1 MKKLQKKVTFVGRP
15 FPDQLMDEQ
24 KTFNQANMEM
34 EQNQVFLDFINK
46 NNLENTRSSLVV
58 FGPENFMYWYG
69 VVAPND
75 IAVPQGLMKFV
86 LPETQVAVEEKDKQN
101 ISFFS
106 QPLNIVIS
114 QFLAAVADEGIKIY
128 QNPGDSLTPYILQNL
143 NLDTKKLT
151 QELYLEDSLKN

>member
-24 KTFNQANMEM
+24 KTFNESNMEM
-34 EQNQVFLDFINK
+34 EQNQVFQDFIAK
-46 NNLENTRSSLVV
+46 NDLTNTRSNMVV

-69 VVAPND
+69 VIAPNEVE
-75 IAVPQGLMKFV
+75 VPKGLMKFV
-86 LPETQVAVEEKDKQN
+86 LPEAQVAITEKDNQN

-106 QPLNIVIS
+106 QPLNMIIS

-128 QNPGDSLTPYILQNL
+128 QNPGDSLTPYVVQTL
-143 NLDTKKLT
+143 NFATKKLT
-151 QELYLEDSLKN
+151 QELYLEDSH

>member
-1 MKKLQKKVTFVGRP
+1 MKKLQEKVTFVGRP

-24 KTFNQANMEM
+24 KTFNQSNMEM
-34 EQNQVFLDFINK
+34 EQNQVFQDFITK
-46 NNLENTRSSLVV
+46 NNLKNTRSSLVV

-69 VVAPND
+69 VIAPNEVE
-75 IAVPQGLMKFV
+75 VPKGLMKFV
-86 LPETQVAVEEKDKQN
+86 LPKTQVAVEEKDNQS

-106 QPLNIVIS
+106 QPLNVIIS

-128 QNPGDSLTPYILQNL
+128 QNPGDSLTPYVLQNL

>member
-24 KTFNQANMEM
+24 KTFTESNMTM
-34 EQNQVFLDFINK
+34 EQDQTFLNFIAQ
-46 NNLENTRSSLVV
+46 NNLNNTRSSLVV

-69 VVAPND
+69 VIAPNE
-75 IAVPQGLMKFV
+75 IEVPRGLMKFV
-86 LPETQVAVEEKDKQN
+86 LPETQVAVEEKDNQN

-114 QFLAAVADEGIKIY
+114 QFLATVADTGIKIY
-128 QNPGDSLTPYILQNL
+128 QNPGDSLTPYVLQTL
-143 NLDTKKLT
+143 NLKTKKLT
-151 QELYLEDSLKN
+151 QELYLEDSL

>member
-24 KTFNQANMEM
+24 KTFNQSNMEM
-34 EQNQVFLDFINK
+34 EQNQVFQDFIAK
-46 NNLENTRSSLVV
+46 NNLTNTRSNMVV

-69 VVAPND
+69 VIAPNE
-75 IAVPQGLMKFV
+75 IEVPRGLMKFV
-86 LPETQVAVEEKDKQN
+86 LPEVQVAITEKDNQN

-106 QPLNIVIS
+106 QPLNMVIS

-128 QNPGDSLTPYILQNL
+128 QNPGDSLTPYVVQTL
-143 NLDTKKLT
+143 NFATKKLT
-151 QELYLEDSLKN
+151 QELYLEDSH

>member
-24 KTFNQANMEM
+24 KTFTESNMAM
-34 EQNQVFLDFINK
+34 EQDQTFLNFIAQ
-46 NNLENTRSSLVV
+46 NNLNNTRSSLVV

-69 VVAPND
+69 VIAPNE
-75 IAVPQGLMKFV
+75 IGVPRGLMKFV
-86 LPETQVAVEEKDKQN
+86 LPETQVAVEEKDNQN

-114 QFLAAVADEGIKIY
+114 QFLATVADTGIKIY
-128 QNPGDSLTPYILQNL
+128 QNPGDSLTPYVLQNL
-143 NLDTKKLT
+143 DLKTKKLT
-151 QELYLEDSLKN
+151 QELYLEDDL

>member
-24 KTFNQANMEM
+24 KTFNESNMEM
-34 EQNQVFLDFINK
+34 EQNQVFQDFIAK
-46 NNLENTRSSLVV
+46 NDLTNTRSNMVV

-69 VVAPND
+69 VIAPNEVE
-75 IAVPQGLMKFV
+75 VPKGLMKFV
-86 LPETQVAVEEKDKQN
+86 LPEAQVAITEKDNQN

-106 QPLNIVIS
+106 QPLNMVIS

-128 QNPGDSLTPYILQNL
+128 QNPGDSLTPYVVQTL
-143 NLDTKKLT
+143 NFATKKLT
-151 QELYLEDSLKN
+151 QELYLEDSH

>member
-24 KTFNQANMEM
+24 KTFNQSNMEM
-34 EQNQVFLDFINK
+34 EQNQVFQDFIAK
-46 NNLENTRSSLVV
+46 NDLTNTRSNMVV

-69 VVAPND
+69 VIAPNEVE
-75 IAVPQGLMKFV
+75 VPKGLMKFV
-86 LPETQVAVEEKDKQN
+86 LPEAQVAITEKDNQN

-106 QPLNIVIS
+106 QPLNMVIS

-128 QNPGDSLTPYILQNL
+128 QNPGDSLTPYVVQTL
-143 NLDTKKLT
+143 NFATKKLT

>member
-24 KTFNQANMEM
+24 KTFNETNMEM
-34 EQNQVFLDFINK
+34 EQNQVFQDFIAK
-46 NNLENTRSSLVV
+46 NDLTNTRSNMVV

-69 VVAPND
+69 VIAPNKVE
-75 IAVPQGLMKFV
+75 VPKGLMKFV
-86 LPETQVAVEEKDKQN
+86 LPEAQVAITEKDNQN

-114 QFLAAVADEGIKIY
+114 QFLATVADTGIKIY
-128 QNPGDSLTPYILQNL
+128 QNPGDSLTPYIVQTL
-143 NLDTKKLT
+143 NFATKKLT
-151 QELYLEDSLKN
+151 QELYLEDSH

>member
-24 KTFNQANMEM
+24 KTFNQSNMEM
-34 EQNQVFLDFINK
+34 EQNQVFQDFIAK
-46 NNLENTRSSLVV
+46 NDLTNTRSNMVV

-69 VVAPND
+69 VIAPNEVE
-75 IAVPQGLMKFV
+75 VPKGLMKFV
-86 LPETQVAVEEKDKQN
+86 LPEAQVAITEKDNQN

-114 QFLAAVADEGIKIY
+114 QFLATVADKGIKIY
-128 QNPGDSLTPYILQNL
+128 QNPGDSLTPYIVQTL
-143 NLDTKKLT
+143 NCDTKKLT
-151 QELYLEDSLKN
+151 QELYLEDSL

>member
-24 KTFNQANMEM
+24 KTFTESNIAM
-34 EQNQVFLDFINK
+34 EQDQTFLNFIAR
-46 NNLENTRSSLVV
+46 NNLNNTRSSLVV

-69 VVAPND
+69 VIAPNE
-75 IAVPQGLMKFV
+75 IEVPRGLMKFV
-86 LPETQVAVEEKDKQN
+86 LPETQVAVEEKDNQN

-114 QFLAAVADEGIKIY
+114 QFLATVADTGIKIY
-128 QNPGDSLTPYILQNL
+128 QNPGDSLTPYIVQTL
-143 NLDTKKLT
+143 NFDTKKLT
-151 QELYLEDSLKN
+151 QELYLEDSL

>member
-24 KTFNQANMEM
+24 KTFTESNMAM
-34 EQNQVFLDFINK
+34 EQDQTFLNFIAQ
-46 NNLENTRSSLVV
+46 NNLNNTRSSLVV

-69 VVAPND
+69 VIAPYE
-75 IAVPQGLMKFV
+75 IEVPRGLMKFV
-86 LPETQVAVEEKDKQN
+86 LPETQVAVEEKDNQN

-114 QFLAAVADEGIKIY
+114 QFLATVADTGIKIY
-128 QNPGDSLTPYILQNL
+128 QNPGDSLTPYVLQNL
-143 NLDTKKLT
+143 DLKTKKLT
-151 QELYLEDSLKN
+151 QELYLEDSL

>member
-24 KTFNQANMEM
+24 KTFTESNIAM
-34 EQNQVFLDFINK
+34 EQDQTFLDFIAR
-46 NNLENTRSSLVV
+46 NNLNNTRSSLVV

-69 VVAPND
+69 VIAPNE
-75 IAVPQGLMKFV
+75 IEVPRGLMKFV
-86 LPETQVAVEEKDKQN
+86 LPETQVAVEEKDNQN

-114 QFLAAVADEGIKIY
+114 QFLATVADTGIKIY
-128 QNPGDSLTPYILQNL
+128 QNPGDSLTPYVLQNL
-143 NLDTKKLT
+143 DLKTKKLT
-151 QELYLEDSLKN
+151 QELYLEDSL

>member
-24 KTFNQANMEM
+24 KTFTESNMAM
-34 EQNQVFLDFINK
+34 EQDQTFLNLIAQ
-46 NNLENTRSSLVV
+46 NNLNNTRSSLVV

-69 VVAPND
+69 VIAPNE
-75 IAVPQGLMKFV
+75 IEVPRGLMKFV
-86 LPETQVAVEEKDKQN
+86 LPETQVAVEEKDNQN

-114 QFLAAVADEGIKIY
+114 QFLATVADTGIKIY
-128 QNPGDSLTPYILQNL
+128 QNPGDSLTPYVLQNL
-143 NLDTKKLT
+143 DLKTKKLT
-151 QELYLEDSLKN
+151 QELYLEDDL

>member
-24 KTFNQANMEM
+24 KTFNESNMEM
-34 EQNQVFLDFINK
+34 EQNPVFQDFIAK
-46 NNLENTRSSLVV
+46 NDLTNTRSNMVV

-69 VVAPND
+69 VIAPNE
-75 IAVPQGLMKFV
+75 IEVPRGLMKFV
-86 LPETQVAVEEKDKQN
+86 LPETQVAVEEKDNQN

-106 QPLNIVIS
+106 QPLNMVIS

-128 QNPGDSLTPYILQNL
+128 QNPGDSLTPYIVQTL
-143 NLDTKKLT
+143 NFDTKKLT
-151 QELYLEDSLKN
+151 QELYLEDSL

>member
-1 MKKLQKKVTFVGRP
+1 MKKLQEKVTFIGRP

-24 KTFNQANMEM
+24 KTFNQSNMEV
-34 EQNQVFLDFINK
+34 EQNQVFQNFITK
-46 NNLENTRSSLVV
+46 NNLKNTRSSLVV

-69 VVAPND
+69 VIAPNEVE
-75 IAVPQGLMKFV
+75 VPKGLMKFV
-86 LPETQVAVEEKDKQN
+86 LPKTQVAVEEKDNQN

-106 QPLNIVIS
+106 QPLNVIIS

-128 QNPGDSLTPYILQNL
+128 QNPGDSLTPYVLQNL

>member
-24 KTFNQANMEM
+24 KTFTESNIAM
-34 EQNQVFLDFINK
+34 EQDQTFLNFIVQ
-46 NNLENTRSSLVV
+46 NNLNNTRSSLVV

-69 VVAPND
+69 VIAPNE
-75 IAVPQGLMKFV
+75 IEVPQGLMKFV
-86 LPETQVAVEEKDKQN
+86 LPETQVAVEEKDNQN

-114 QFLAAVADEGIKIY
+114 QFLANVADTGIKIY
-128 QNPGDSLTPYILQNL
+128 QNPGDSLTPYVLQNL
-143 NLDTKKLT
+143 NLKTKKLT
-151 QELYLEDSLKN
+151 QELYLEDSF

>member
-24 KTFNQANMEM
+24 KTFTESNMAM
-34 EQNQVFLDFINK
+34 EQDQTFLNFIAQ
-46 NNLENTRSSLVV
+46 NNLNNTRSSLVV

-69 VVAPND
+69 VIAPNE
-75 IAVPQGLMKFV
+75 IEVPRGLMKFV
-86 LPETQVAVEEKDKQN
+86 LPETQVAVEEKDNQN

-114 QFLAAVADEGIKIY
+114 QFLATVADTGIKIY

-143 NLDTKKLT
+143 DLKTKKLT
-151 QELYLEDSLKN
+151 QELYLEDSL

>member
-24 KTFNQANMEM
+24 KTFNQSNMEM
-34 EQNQVFLDFINK
+34 EQNQVFQDFIAK
-46 NNLENTRSSLVV
+46 NDLTNTRSNMVV

-69 VVAPND
+69 VIAPNEVE
-75 IAVPQGLMKFV
+75 VPKGLMKFV
-86 LPETQVAVEEKDKQN
+86 LPEAQVAVEEKDKQN

-114 QFLAAVADEGIKIY
+114 QFLATVADTGIKIY
-128 QNPGDSLTPYILQNL
+128 QNPGDSLTPYVVQTL
-143 NLDTKKLT
+143 NFATKKLT
-151 QELYLEDSLKN
+151 QELYLEDSH

>member
-24 KTFNQANMEM
+24 KTFTESNMAM
-34 EQNQVFLDFINK
+34 EQDQTFLNFIAQ
-46 NNLENTRSSLVV
+46 NNLNNTRSSLVV

-69 VVAPND
+69 VIVLNEVE
-75 IAVPQGLMKFV
+75 VPKGLMKFV
-86 LPETQVAVEEKDKQN
+86 LPEAQVAIKEKEKQN

-128 QNPGDSLTPYILQNL
+128 QNPGDSLTPYVLQNL
-143 NLDTKKLT
+143 DLKTKKLT
-151 QELYLEDSLKN
+151 QELYLEDSL

>member
-24 KTFNQANMEM
+24 KTFNESNMEM
-34 EQNQVFLDFINK
+34 EQNQVFQDFIAK
-46 NNLENTRSSLVV
+46 NNLTDSRSNMVV

-69 VVAPND
+69 V
-75 IAVPQGLMKFV
+75 IAANEIDVPKGLMKFV
-86 LPETQVAVEEKDKQN
+86 LPEAQVAVEEKNNQN

-114 QFLAAVADEGIKIY
+114 QFLAAVAGEGIKIY
-128 QNPGDSLTPYILQNL
+128 QNPGDSLTPYIVQTL
-143 NLDTKKLT
+143 NFDTKKLT
-151 QELYLEDSLKN
+151 QELYLEDSH

>member
-24 KTFNQANMEM
+24 KTFNESNMEM
-34 EQNQVFLDFINK
+34 EQNQVFQDFIAK
-46 NNLENTRSSLVV
+46 NDLTNTRSNMVV

-69 VVAPND
+69 VIAPNEVE
-75 IAVPQGLMKFV
+75 VPKGLMKFV
-86 LPETQVAVEEKDKQN
+86 LPEAQVAITEKDNQN

-114 QFLAAVADEGIKIY
+114 QFLATVADTGIKIY
-128 QNPGDSLTPYILQNL
+128 QNPGDSLTPYVVQTL
-143 NLDTKKLT
+143 NFATKKLT
-151 QELYLEDSLKN
+151 QELYLEDSH

>member
-24 KTFNQANMEM
+24 KTFNESNMEM
-34 EQNQVFLDFINK
+34 EQNQVFQDFIAK
-46 NNLENTRSSLVV
+46 NDLTNTRSNMVV

-69 VVAPND
+69 VIAPNEVE
-75 IAVPQGLMKFV
+75 VPKGLMKFV
-86 LPETQVAVEEKDKQN
+86 LPKTQVAVEEKDNQN

-106 QPLNIVIS
+106 QPLNVIIS

-128 QNPGDSLTPYILQNL
+128 QNPGDSLTPYVLQNL

>member
-24 KTFNQANMEM
+24 KTFTESNMAM
-34 EQNQVFLDFINK
+34 EQDQTFLNFIAQ
-46 NNLENTRSSLVV
+46 NNLNNTRSNLVV

-69 VVAPND
+69 VIAPNE
-75 IAVPQGLMKFV
+75 IEVPRGLMKFV
-86 LPETQVAVEEKDKQN
+86 LPETQVAVEEKDNQN

-114 QFLAAVADEGIKIY
+114 QFLATVADTGIKIY
-128 QNPGDSLTPYILQNL
+128 QNPGDSLTPYVLQNL
-143 NLDTKKLT
+143 DLKTKKLT
-151 QELYLEDSLKN
+151 QELYLEDSL

>member
-1 MKKLQKKVTFVGRP
+1 MKKLQEKITFVGRP
-15 FPDQLMDEQ
+15 FPDQVMDEQ

-34 EQNQVFLDFINK
+34 EQNQAFQDFISK
-46 NNLENTRSSLVV
+46 NNLKNTRSSLIV

-75 IAVPQGLMKFV
+75 VEVPQGLMKFV
-86 LPETQVAVEEKDKQN
+86 LPETQVAIEEKTDQN

-106 QPLNIVIS
+106 QPLNMVIS
-114 QFLAAVADEGIKIY
+114 QFLAAVAHEGIKIY
-128 QNPGDSLTPYILQNL
+128 QNPGDSLTPYVLQNL

>member
-24 KTFNQANMEM
+24 KTFTESNMAM
-34 EQNQVFLDFINK
+34 EQNTVFQDFITK
-46 NNLENTRSSLVV
+46 NNLTNTRSNMVV

-69 VVAPND
+69 VIAPNE
-75 IAVPQGLMKFV
+75 IEVPKVLMKFV
-86 LPETQVAVEEKDKQN
+86 LPEAQVAITEKEKQN

-128 QNPGDSLTPYILQNL
+128 QNPGDSLTPYIVQTL
-143 NLDTKKLT
+143 NCDTKKLT
-151 QELYLEDSLKN
+151 QELYLEDSL

>member
-24 KTFNQANMEM
+24 KTFTESNMAM
-34 EQNQVFLDFINK
+34 EQDQTFLNFIAQ
-46 NNLENTRSSLVV
+46 NNLNNTRSSLVV

-69 VVAPND
+69 VIVLNE
-75 IAVPQGLMKFV
+75 VEVSKGLMKFV
-86 LPETQVAVEEKDKQN
+86 LSEAQVAIKEKEKQN

-128 QNPGDSLTPYILQNL
+128 QNPGDSLTPYIVQTL
-143 NLDTKKLT
+143 NFDTKKLT
-151 QELYLEDSLKN
+151 QELYLDDSY

>member
-1 MKKLQKKVTFVGRP
+1 M
-15 FPDQLMDEQ
+15 
-24 KTFNQANMEM
+24 
-34 EQNQVFLDFINK
+34 
-46 NNLENTRSSLVV
+46 VV

-69 VVAPND
+69 VVAPSN
-75 IAVPQGLMKFV
+75 IKVSQGLMKFV
-86 LPETQVAVEEKDKQN
+86 LPETQVAIEEKTDQN

-106 QPLNIVIS
+106 QPLNMVIS

-128 QNPGDSLTPYILQNL
+128 QNPGDSLTPYVLQNL

>member
-24 KTFNQANMEM
+24 KTFNESNMEM
-34 EQNQVFLDFINK
+34 EQNPVFQDFITK
-46 NNLENTRSSLVV
+46 NNLTNTRSNMVV

-69 VVAPND
+69 VIAPNE
-75 IAVPQGLMKFV
+75 IEVPKGLMKFV
-86 LPETQVAVEEKDKQN
+86 LPEAQVAITEKDNQN

-106 QPLNIVIS
+106 QPLNMVIS

-128 QNPGDSLTPYILQNL
+128 QNPGDSLTPYIVQTL
-143 NLDTKKLT
+143 NFDTKKLT
-151 QELYLEDSLKN
+151 QELYLEDSL

>member
-24 KTFNQANMEM
+24 KTFNESNMEM
-34 EQNQVFLDFINK
+34 EQNQVFQDFITK
-46 NNLENTRSSLVV
+46 NNLTNTRSNMVV

-69 VVAPND
+69 VIAPNEVE
-75 IAVPQGLMKFV
+75 VPKGLMKFV
-86 LPETQVAVEEKDKQN
+86 LPEAQVAITEKDNQN

-106 QPLNIVIS
+106 QPLNMVIS

-128 QNPGDSLTPYILQNL
+128 QNPGDSLTPYIVQNL
-143 NLDTKKLT
+143 NFDTKKLT
-151 QELYLEDSLKN
+151 QELYLEDSL

>member
-24 KTFNQANMEM
+24 KTFNQSNMEM
-34 EQNQVFLDFINK
+34 EQNQVFQDFIAK
-46 NNLENTRSSLVV
+46 NDLTNTRSNMVV

-69 VVAPND
+69 IIAPNEVE
-75 IAVPQGLMKFV
+75 VPKGLMKFV
-86 LPETQVAVEEKDKQN
+86 LPEAQVAVEEKDKQN

-114 QFLAAVADEGIKIY
+114 QFLATVADTGIKIY
-128 QNPGDSLTPYILQNL
+128 QNPGDSLTPYVVQTL
-143 NLDTKKLT
+143 NFATKKLT
-151 QELYLEDSLKN
+151 QELYLEDSH

>member
-24 KTFNQANMEM
+24 KTFNQSNMEM
-34 EQNQVFLDFINK
+34 EQNQVFQDFIAK
-46 NNLENTRSSLVV
+46 NDLTNTRSTMVV

-69 VVAPND
+69 VIAPNEVE
-75 IAVPQGLMKFV
+75 VPKGLMKFV
-86 LPETQVAVEEKDKQN
+86 LPEAQVAITEKDNQN

-106 QPLNIVIS
+106 QPLNMVIS

-128 QNPGDSLTPYILQNL
+128 QNPGDSLTPYVVQTL
-143 NLDTKKLT
+143 NFATKKLT
-151 QELYLEDSLKN
+151 QELYLEDSH

>member
-24 KTFNQANMEM
+24 KTFNESNMEM
-34 EQNQVFLDFINK
+34 EQNQVFQDFITK
-46 NNLENTRSSLVV
+46 NNLTDSRSNMVV

-69 VVAPND
+69 VIAAND
-75 IAVPQGLMKFV
+75 IDVPKGLMKFV
-86 LPETQVAVEEKDKQN
+86 LPEAQVAIKEKENQN

-128 QNPGDSLTPYILQNL
+128 QNPGDSLTPYIVQTL
-143 NLDTKKLT
+143 NFDTKKLT
-151 QELYLEDSLKN
+151 QELYLEDSH

>member
-24 KTFNQANMEM
+24 KTFTESNMAM
-34 EQNQVFLDFINK
+34 EQDQTFLNFIAQ
-46 NNLENTRSSLVV
+46 NNLNNTRSSLVV

-69 VVAPND
+69 VIAPNE
-75 IAVPQGLMKFV
+75 IEVPRGLMKFV
-86 LPETQVAVEEKDKQN
+86 LPETQVAVEEKDNQN

-106 QPLNIVIS
+106 QPLNVVIS
-114 QFLAAVADEGIKIY
+114 QFLATVADTGIKIY

-143 NLDTKKLT
+143 DLKTKKLT
-151 QELYLEDSLKN
+151 QELYLEDSL

>member
-15 FPDQLMDEQ
+15 FPDQVMDEQ

-34 EQNQVFLDFINK
+34 EQNKVFQDFISK
-46 NNLENTRSSLVV
+46 NNLKNTRSSMVI

-69 VVAPND
+69 VVAPNN
-75 IAVPQGLMKFV
+75 IKVPQGLMKFV
-86 LPETQVAVEEKDKQN
+86 LPETQVAIEEKTDQN

-106 QPLNIVIS
+106 QPLNVIIS
-114 QFLAAVADEGIKIY
+114 QFLATVAHEGIKIY
-128 QNPGDSLTPYILQNL
+128 QNPGDSLTPYVLQNL